1 MISRRE
7 ANLILA
13 TIERSTLAFADKK
26 LEDAVRARILVG
38 ILERLRCADYLK
50 KEGIMMTNYILRVLT
65 AS

>member
-38 ILERLRCADYLK
+38 ILERLRCAD
-50 KEGIMMTNYILRVLT
+50 
-65 AS
+65 